1 MTLKQVIEPVPSE
14 TIPPHLAKDRRL
26 RLKLPET
33 STVHPTDPQIRSKS
47 ASECSHKRSTSAEDA
62 CKKEAQALPI
72 ARSNSLEFT
81 PPEINLM
88 KFIDEQDPTP
98 LEKESSK
105 PKPPVGQTPYQTPA
119 TGHPSNQNPSPSNA
133 FWLNEPGSV

>member
-1 MTLKQVIEPVPSE
+1 MLKQVIEPVLLE
-14 TIPPHLAKDRRL
+14 TIPPPLAKDRRS

-33 STVHPTDPQIRSKS
+33 STVHPIDPQISSKS
-47 ASECSHKRSTSAEDA
+47 ASECSHKRSTSANDA
-62 CKKEAQALPI
+62 CTREAQAPPI

-98 LEKESSK
+98 PKEEPSK
-105 PKPPVGQTPYQTPA
+105 PKPIPLKFLLAQRARVCVVLG
-119 TGHPSNQNPSPSNA
+119 
-133 FWLNEPGSV
+133 